1 MANVSHTRGDIATHP
16 DAQEMRDRYA
26 RMLGGR
32 DVALVDGPVFLLGL
46 YCAASPWIVHY
57 TTSQPALVAH
67 NLIVGIAIGLLA
79 LGFTRAPERMYGLSW
94 AMCAMGVWMI
104 IAPWI
109 VGSSP
114 DAGVVWNNIVIG
126 ALALILGWSAPARRR
141 RAPRSPRARPQNRS
155 GEPTRRTDPETGPG
169 RTAKAGRSASAERPV
184 ACPAA
189 TVAAGARH
197 LPRTP

>member
-1 MANVSHTRGDIATHP
+1 MSNVSHTRGDITSHP
-16 DAQEMRDRYA
+16 DVSEMRARYA

-46 YCAASPWIVHY
+46 YCAASPWILHY
-57 TTSQPALVAH
+57 TTSQPALVTH

-114 DAGVVWNNIVIG
+114 DTGVILNNVIIG
-126 ALALILGWSAPARRR
+126 ALALILGLTCAV
-141 RAPRSPRARPQNRS
+141 
-155 GEPTRRTDPETGPG
+155 
-169 RTAKAGRSASAERPV
+169 TAAKSVPKV
-184 ACPAA
+184 
-189 TVAAGARH
+189 
-197 LPRTP
+197 

>member
-1 MANVSHTRGDIATHP
+1 MSNVSHTRGDITSHP
-16 DAQEMRDRYA
+16 DVSEMRARYA

-46 YCAASPWIVHY
+46 YCAASPWILHY
-57 TTSQPALVAH
+57 TTSQPALVTH

-114 DAGVVWNNIVIG
+114 DTGVILNNVIIG
-126 ALALILGWSAPARRR
+126 ALALILGLTCAVTAARSV
-141 RAPRSPRARPQNRS
+141 P
-155 GEPTRRTDPETGPG
+155 
-169 RTAKAGRSASAERPV
+169 KV
-184 ACPAA
+184 
-189 TVAAGARH
+189 
-197 LPRTP
+197 